1 MNVFIWPFSFTPR
14 TRLSLGDLNKDDSE
28 KGGGVGRWV
37 TCKKGGG
44 NISRRR
50 EARGE
55 GEGVVV
61 GGRGGEGREVGVLQE
76 TFSCDVI
83 TSTGGRRH

>member
-1 MNVFIWPFSFTPR
+1 M
-14 TRLSLGDLNKDDSE
+14 
-28 KGGGVGRWV
+28 GRGV

-55 GEGVVV
+55 GEGV
-61 GGRGGEGREVGVLQE
+61 GGRVGEGREVRVLQE